1 MKEILKNSFYQLIF
15 LYSLVIFFISLGFL
29 WKYSLQFH
37 ILAIFLGLLGFFLI
51 DKKEENKK
59 INRVLET
66 FLIFFSL
73 LLMLFFRLIPY
84 KNGSVPLGYDLG
96 LYRYAILHGLEFKDL
111 WILRGGMEPGFLYL
125 MEILKIIFD
134 VDFILKVVFLFFS
147 LLLGISIWI
156 YTRRSFGKLAG
167 TISLI
172 IYSLSVVQFK
182 VFSFLYYKNVI
193 ALSLLFF
200 SLLLLNLYEKKRR
213 LRDLVSFVL
222 LSGMIGAIH
231 RPTFYLFGLSF
242 FLYSLIRPY
251 KKGNYDFKE
260 FGKMCIA
267 GFLILGIALS
277 FYLGDFFQ
285 SITDILPFVLGSF
298 ISPGESPGTFI
309 SFGEY
314 VFLVLAYLPFS
325 IIGFFYIIRNKK
337 ELFLSII
344 VIVNLIIVYF
354 QLFFFNRFI
363 IYLDVFFI
371 ILSGIGFSVLI
382 NKKIKLGLFVL
393 IIVIFSLAMGNYHE
407 SSNSLSILNNS
418 QIDFIRDIKQN
429 VEENS
434 SIISISSEY
443 SPYLIGYLDFNG
455 RRIIAP
461 GLFDSNLWNESEWD
475 KFWKSGDIQEVKE
488 MLKEYDKPI
497 YVYSGTKSFNN
508 PCFEVYIDKME
519 GKLYKYSC

>member
-111 WILRGGMEPGFLYL
+111 WILSGGMEPGFLYL
-125 MEILKIIFD
+125 MEVLKIIFD

-213 LRDLVSFVL
+213 LRDLVLFVL
-222 LSGMIGAIH
+222 VSGMIGAIH

-298 ISPGESPGTFI
+298 ISPGDSPGTFI

-325 IIGFFYIIRNKK
+325 IIGLFYIIKNKK

-363 IYLDVFFI
+363 IYLDAFFI
-371 ILSGIGFSVLI
+371 VLSGIGFSVLI
-382 NKKIKLGLFVL
+382 NKKKKLGLLVL
-393 IIVIFSLAMGNYHE
+393 IVAIFSLGMGSYHE
-407 SSNSLSILNNS
+407 SSTSPSILNSS
-418 QIDFIRDIKQN
+418 QIDFIKDIKQN

-443 SPYLIGYLDFNG
+443 SPYLIGYLDADG
-455 RRIIAP
+455 RRVIAP
-461 GLFDSNLWNESEWD
+461 GLFDSNLWNESDWD
-475 KFWKSGDIQEVKE
+475 KFWNGEDIEEIKA
-488 MLKEYDKPI
+488 MLDKYDKPI

-508 PCFEVYIDKME
+508 PCFEVFIDKNE
-519 GKLYKYSC
+519 GKLYKYIC

>member
-1 MKEILKNSFYQLIF
+1 M
-15 LYSLVIFFISLGFL
+15 
-29 WKYSLQFH
+29 
-37 ILAIFLGLLGFFLI
+37 
-51 DKKEENKK
+51 
-59 INRVLET
+59 
-66 FLIFFSL
+66 
-73 LLMLFFRLIPY
+73 
-84 KNGSVPLGYDLG
+84 
-96 LYRYAILHGLEFKDL
+96 
-111 WILRGGMEPGFLYL
+111 
-125 MEILKIIFD
+125 
-134 VDFILKVVFLFFS
+134 
-147 LLLGISIWI
+147 
-156 YTRRSFGKLAG
+156 
-167 TISLI
+167 
-172 IYSLSVVQFK
+172 
-182 VFSFLYYKNVI
+182 
-193 ALSLLFF
+193 
-200 SLLLLNLYEKKRR
+200 
-213 LRDLVSFVL
+213 VSFVL